1 MSTPKLGDGILAA
14 QTSTSIVAGSSFEAV
29 TLGATHV
36 AFGSRLCE
44 NVLEPRMRRIA
55 FSISFSRQSWKV
67 QLVFTSTKSRRNFY
81 TQVERQSF
89 NTAWVRLGPRAA
101 SELGPLFPCRTYS
114 APVGMS
120 QPRGAANSL
129 ATRSPRR
136 RWLMGP
142 CQGRPAKQISTA
154 IGRRRVLPSVPC

>member
-29 TLGATHV
+29 TLGAAHV

-89 NTAWVRLGPRAA
+89 HTAWVNFVVLTLRHPLPFHPYKQTC
-101 SELGPLFPCRTYS
+101 SES
-114 APVGMS
+114 VGMS
-120 QPRGAANSL
+120 QRCQTQTSKPQVRRHDLCRQAPANML
-129 ATRSPRR
+129 DFIPND
-136 RWLMGP
+136 
-142 CQGRPAKQISTA
+142 
-154 IGRRRVLPSVPC
+154 